1 MKTARN
7 NPLDIRDIS
16 LKVTELIKEY
26 AVVNNCTQDEMLERI
41 VLEWRANDHQETK
54 MNSFFVQAL
63 DVI

>member
-7 NPLDIRDIS
+7 NPLDIRHIS

-41 VLEWRANDHQETK
+41 VLEW
-54 MNSFFVQAL
+54 NSQQSESERPSG
-63 DVI
+63 DEDE

>member
-7 NPLDIRDIS
+7 NLLEIGHIS

-41 VLEWRANDHQETK
+41 VLEW
-54 MNSFFVQAL
+54 NSKQSESEGPSG
-63 DVI
+63 DEDE

>member
-7 NPLDIRDIS
+7 NPLDIRHIS

-41 VLEWRANDHQETK
+41 VLEW
-54 MNSFFVQAL
+54 NSKQSESERPSG
-63 DVI
+63 DEDE